1 MYRDRLD
8 APDLDEIEISV
19 FGPGYGEAIAVHIGN
34 GQWVLIDSCIAP
46 GTNSPASLDYLT
58 DLDVAVGEAVKLIV
72 ATHWHDDHIRGLG
85 TLVKECEAAILAIS
99 SALRT
104 REFSNLAAVF
114 SGMAMDTTTGL
125 DEFTKVI
132 SILDE
137 RRPPGARVPSLKYAL
152 SDRPLF
158 VSEIQLPST
167 IAAVKVCS
175 LSPSDASVLI
185 SQAGFANMM
194 PQPGG
199 QRRRL
204 IDLSPNH
211 TSVALWIEVGAHK
224 ILLGADLETTSD
236 PTTGWVDVVNSGT
249 VISQGAHAFKIP
261 HHGSVNGHLDEV
273 WDQLLSNE
281 PFSIATPFRKGRH
294 YLPTERDVARITGLT
309 PNAYATAAP
318 RLQQHRFSKRIV
330 RDFVG
335 QATVY
340 MHNTSFGWGH
350 VRLRKDIVSQAND
363 WHVELFRDAYHL

>member
-1 MYRDRLD
+1 MYRNRLD
-8 APDLDEIEISV
+8 GPNLDEIEISV

-46 GTNSPASLDYLT
+46 GSNLPASLDYLA
-58 DLDVAVGEAVKLIV
+58 DLDIEVAEAVKLIV

-85 TLVKECEAAILAIS
+85 TLVKECKTAILVIS
-99 SALRT
+99 SALGT

-114 SGMAMDTTTGL
+114 SGMAMDTATGL
-125 DEFTKVI
+125 DEFTEII

-137 RRPPGARVPSLKYAL
+137 RRPPGARVPALKYAL

-167 IAAVKVCS
+167 VAAVKVYS

-185 SQAGFANMM
+185 SQASFANMM
-194 PQPGG
+194 PQPGD
-199 QRRRL
+199 QRRR
-204 IDLSPNH
+204 IMALSPNH

-236 PTTGWVDVVNSGT
+236 PTTGWSDVVHSST
-249 VISQGAHAFKIP
+249 VVSQGANAFKIP
-261 HHGSVNGHLDEV
+261 HHGSANGHLDEV
-273 WDQLLSNE
+273 WDKLLSND
-281 PFSIATPFRKGRH
+281 PSSIVTPFRRGRH

-309 PNAYATAAP
+309 SNAYSTATP
-318 RLQQHRFSKRIV
+318 RLRQHRFSKRIV

-340 MHNTSFGWGH
+340 IHNASFGWGH
-350 VRLRKDIVSQAND
+350 VRFRKKIASLANN
-363 WHVELFRDAYHL
+363 WHVELFGDAYHL